1 MPVPATE
8 TGNLYEIILRVASF
22 PVLLL
27 LIALAWLIT
36 NYLMNPRWKQ
46 ERRNRQIRKA
56 VAARQ
61 SLRAESTV
69 ATAAENNASSPV
81 SIIEKPIQETIIKEK
96 VVSEQTELPLAELK
110 NQH

>member
-1 MPVPATE
+1 MGAKAPQ
-8 TGNLYEIILRVASF
+8 TGDLYEIILRVAAF

-61 SLRAESTV
+61 TLRAESMSTAMANNSLANNTFSAV
-69 ATAAENNASSPV
+69 SVTSDQTLERMAAE
-81 SIIEKPIQETIIKEK
+81 QKEN
-96 VVSEQTELPLAELK
+96 SLSELK
-110 NQH
+110 NRH

>member
-61 SLRAESTV
+61 TLRTESISAEALSV
-69 ATAAENNASSPV
+69 EA
-81 SIIEKPIQETIIKEK
+81 
-96 VVSEQTELPLAELK
+96 K
-110 NQH
+110 NRH